1 MPSRN
6 TLDKIEKKHKRWTE
20 EDMERAFIEVK
31 SGRYTVRKA
40 AIQFGVPK
48 SSLGDRVS
56 GRVAP
61 GRRSG
66 PPRLLSPADEERLV
80 ECARYLSEHGF
91 PLNKQQLV
99 SLASAIYKR
108 RNRRV
113 AVSKLGQTWWSNFKR
128 RQENNISIQPAERG
142 VGGRAA
148 CGRKDAVDQ
157 FHRVMSAVVNSHQ
170 IEEKP
175 HHIFSCSEAIFQ
187 LGRKKLIL
195 PKSVQLGSKLMSA
208 LNDHISVSSCFSAAG
223 LDLPPFIVYAKS
235 CPQGSSYKTQGP
247 PEALYGSSDSGFV
260 NTELFKKWFLRHFLL
275 YAPSDRPLVLI
286 FDGNK
291 WPVHL
296 EVLEVAWREKV
307 VLLCLPPHCAH
318 VLQPLDAGFF
328 PLLKQHF
335 LTLTGDGC
343 GVSKNE
349 FSRILKASYEAVKD
363 DQGVRVVVDGFRKCG
378 IYPVNAF
385 TSNESD
391 RMSAHSLS
399 PVAGSV
405 LSTSELDCQSVRDL
419 GATRPSA

>member
-80 ECARYLSEHGF
+80 ECA
-91 PLNKQQLV
+91 
-99 SLASAIYKR
+99 
-108 RNRRV
+108 
-113 AVSKLGQTWWSNFKR
+113 
-128 RQENNISIQPAERG
+128 
-142 VGGRAA
+142 
-148 CGRKDAVDQ
+148 
-157 FHRVMSAVVNSHQ
+157 
-170 IEEKP
+170 
-175 HHIFSCSEAIFQ
+175 
-187 LGRKKLIL
+187 
-195 PKSVQLGSKLMSA
+195 
-208 LNDHISVSSCFSAAG
+208 SAAG

-235 CPQGSSYKTQGP
+235 CPQGASYKTQGP

-318 VLQPLDAGFF
+318 VLQPLDAGFS

-349 FSRILKASYEAVKD
+349 FSRVLKASYEAVKD

-378 IYPVNAF
+378 IYPLSAF
-385 TSNESD
+385 TSHESD

-419 GATRPSA
+419 DATQPSA